1 MRWVGIV
8 AMVFGVAALVFGVVV
23 MFASQPGFFNVGL
36 AILLLGVGVS
46 LSGFILFGLITE
58 LSKMAPS

>member
-8 AMVFGVAALVFGVVV
+8 AMVFGLAALVFGVVV
-23 MFASQPGFFNVGL
+23 MFAPQPGFFNVGL
-36 AILLLGVGVS
+36 AVLLLGVGVS

>member
-1 MRWVGIV
+1 MRWIGIV
-8 AMVFGVAALVFGVVV
+8 ALVFGVAALVFGIIV
-23 MFASQPGFFNVGL
+23 MLAPQAGLFNVGL

-46 LSGFILFGLITE
+46 LAGFILFGLITE

>member
-8 AMVFGVAALVFGVVV
+8 AMVFGIAALVFGILV
-23 MFASQPGFFNVGL
+23 MIAPNPGFFNVGL
-36 AILLLGVGVS
+36 ALLFLGVGVS
-46 LSGFILFGLITE
+46 LAGFILFGLITE